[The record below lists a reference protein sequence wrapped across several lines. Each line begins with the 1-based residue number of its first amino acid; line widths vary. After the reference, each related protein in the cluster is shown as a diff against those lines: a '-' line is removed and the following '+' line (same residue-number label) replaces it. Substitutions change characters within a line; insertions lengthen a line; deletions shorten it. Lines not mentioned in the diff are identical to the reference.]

1 MPAMSVST
9 TPAAD
14 EIERQMR
21 ALRSELR
28 EDVHEIVENARVM
41 ADWQYYV
48 RTYPWLCL
56 GAAAALGF
64 VLVPSRV
71 HVVKPDAAALAELVR
86 QHQVKMTDSPL
97 IVVSGTVVPTA
108 PQKGH
113 FGGTRNLTGVWGKE
127 AGSVSHGLRE
137 ARRSGD
143 NSQRGFAL
151 RADTN
156 QNGAVLLNVR
166 R

>member
-1 MPAMSVST
+1 MSVST

-86 QHQVKMTDSPL
+86 QHQVNVKAEVKPEPSPGL
-97 IVVSGTVVPTA
+97 LGRLVNMA
-108 PQKGH
+108 
-113 FGGTRNLTGVWGKE
+113 
-127 AGSVSHGLRE
+127 AGMALNGAMAVATHQMNQFVRGLRSPSE
-137 ARRSGD
+137 PAGGWPHE
-143 NSQRGFAL
+143 QPHH
-151 RADTN
+151 
-156 QNGAVLLNVR
+156 
-166 R
+166 

>member
-41 ADWQYYV
+41 TDWQYYV

-56 GAAAALGF
+56 GAAAALGY

-71 HVVKPDAAALAELVR
+71 QVVKPDAATLAELVR
-86 QHQVKMTDSPL
+86 QHQVNVKAEVKPQPSPGML
-97 IVVSGTVVPTA
+97 GRLVNMAAGMALQGAMVVASQQFNQFLQGLSAPARQAPAAGGSGHEQP
-108 PQKGH
+108 H
-113 FGGTRNLTGVWGKE
+113 
-127 AGSVSHGLRE
+127 H
-137 ARRSGD
+137 
-143 NSQRGFAL
+143 
-151 RADTN
+151 
-156 QNGAVLLNVR
+156 
-166 R
+166 